1 MVLIKCLEKSPQPL
15 SLGWKVARHFIIFNR
30 HREPFPNKTKQPEIR
45 FCSAHQLV
53 MRLRTSCFL
62 SLWSSFLTWNTGVG
76 VTTLKVQSTSISGY
90 VFAKY
95 KNTSLCCWVWRA
107 SPDGRYSAPFR
118 RYSCVQ
124 KYSFIEWLFIES
136 LLSIRH
142 WVRCWD
148 FNSEQKHLWT
158 KFKWVYKI
166 PGQLIFCKGPWP
178 LGSNRSG
185 FGFQAYRLL
194 SFRPGPHT
202 GFTWDYSVCLRG
214 SASACVAVIRHLF
227 ICILQRSSPSSEF
240 SLLVSSSWD
249 EVLVHW

>member
-1 MVLIKCLEKSPQPL
+1 MVLIKYLEKSPQPL
-15 SLGWKVARHFIIFNR
+15 PLSWKVARHFIIFNR
-30 HREPFPNKTKQPEIR
+30 HREPFPNKAKQPEIR

-53 MRLRTSCFL
+53 MRLRISCFL
-62 SLWSSFLTWNTGVG
+62 SLWSSFLTWNTGWEWQHWKFDPRPYLVMCLPNPKTQVSADDYG
-76 VTTLKVQSTSISGY
+76 GPLLIEGH
-90 VFAKY
+90 
-95 KNTSLCCWVWRA
+95 
-107 SPDGRYSAPFR
+107 GAPFR

-124 KYSFIEWLFIES
+124 KYSFIEWLFIGS

-142 WVRCWD
+142 WVRSWD

-166 PGQLIFCKGPWP
+166 LGRLIFCKEPWP
-178 LGSNRSG
+178 LGLNRSG